1 VVTGSAGDHWLMYH
15 AWTPSA
21 IGYDNNGA
29 RSVRFASL
37 TWDANQLFVARHG

>member
-1 VVTGSAGDHWLMYH
+1 MTGPAGDHWLAH

-21 IGYDNNGA
+21 IAYHNSGA

-37 TWDANQLFVARHG
+37 TWDGNQLVVARRA